1 MQRINS
7 NFRFSRR
14 LIKTHMA
21 CSNAGVP
28 VFALSVSMAFTLH
41 TGIHGQCFQQQNE
54 QKLCCAGWVGNE
66 AAIIQNRERNRVGM
80 DCHSPSVDWERRLL
94 ALLPKRFVVSII

>member
-54 QKLCCAGWVGNE
+54 QKLCCAGWE
-66 AAIIQNRERNRVGM
+66 MKQLLFKIERGI
-80 DCHSPSVDWERRLL
+80 EL
-94 ALLPKRFVVSII
+94 AWIATLRQLIGSDGC